1 MKFFSS
7 TAVLSFL
14 VAINFMSNVAVA
26 VPVESSSDGTPARL
40 VKRQRPEPPIADSIL
55 DDSNFGQLLDS
66 VRLGTA

>member
-26 VPVESSSDGTPARL
+26 VPVESSSDGTLARL
-40 VKRQRPEPPIADSIL
+40 VKRQVPPIGEPPAPESIL
-55 DDSNFGQLLDS
+55 DEILNEAGR
-66 VRLGTA
+66 V